1 MKRKTNDS
9 CTTCL
14 YGRILENKVPDKK
27 VLNRTLHREIDL
39 LKKMFIDLG
48 SLVEDRL
55 RKACIA
61 IESGDKELAEDIIRT
76 DNAIDQMEVQI
87 EEECL
92 KVLALHQPVASDLR
106 LIVAIIKI
114 NNELERIGDMAVGI
128 ARRVQVIQ
136 QEAASFAVD
145 YTAMAVKVLGMIKMS
160 LDALL
165 TENADLARKI
175 FLEDQEVD
183 VLRNEAYQ
191 TVVKELNADTA
202 GHAAALLNMYL
213 LARHLERIG
222 DRACN
227 IAEEVIYL
235 VEGDIV
241 RNEEK

>member
-1 MKRKTNDS
+1 MKRKTDDS

-14 YGRILENKVPDKK
+14 YSRILEKNVPDKK
-27 VLNRTLHREIDL
+27 MINRTLHREIDL

-48 SLVEDRL
+48 ALVEDRL
-55 RKACIA
+55 RKACTVL
-61 IESGDKELAEDIIRT
+61 ETGDRELAKEIIRT
-76 DNAIDQMEVQI
+76 DNEIDHMEVQI

-114 NNELERIGDMAVGI
+114 NNELERVGDMAVSI
-128 ARRVQVIQ
+128 AKRVRVIQ
-136 QEAASFAVD
+136 KDGISFAVD
-145 YTAMAVKVLGMIKMS
+145 YMPMAVKVLGMIKMG
-160 LDALL
+160 LDALI
-165 TENADLARKI
+165 TENAAIARRI
-175 FLEDQEVD
+175 FIEDEEVD
-183 VLRNEAYQ
+183 TLRNKAYKA
-191 TVVKELNADTA
+191 VVKELDADT

-213 LARHLERIG
+213 LSRHLERIG

-241 RNEEK
+241 RNE

>member
-1 MKRKTNDS
+1 M
-9 CTTCL
+9 
-14 YGRILENKVPDKK
+14 PDKK

-55 RKACIA
+55 HKACIA

-76 DNAIDQMEVQI
+76 DNVIDQMEVQI

-165 TENADLARKI
+165 TESAGADDPTVIESVFANASGADGVREPRHGPHPGRQVGPPREHPQRPLRQRADRRRHRAQ
-175 FLEDQEVD
+175 ED
-183 VLRNEAYQ
+183 R
-191 TVVKELNADTA
+191 
-202 GHAAALLNMYL
+202 
-213 LARHLERIG
+213 
-222 DRACN
+222 
-227 IAEEVIYL
+227 
-235 VEGDIV
+235 
-241 RNEEK
+241 

>member
-1 MKRKTNDS
+1 M
-9 CTTCL
+9 
-14 YGRILENKVPDKK
+14 PDKK
-27 VLNRTLHREIDL
+27 MINRTLHREIDL

-55 RKACIA
+55 RKACI
-61 IESGDKELAEDIIRT
+61 ILETGDNELAEEIIRT
-76 DNAIDQMEVQI
+76 DNEIDHMEVQI

-128 ARRVQVIQ
+128 AKRVKIIHKKGGI
-136 QEAASFAVD
+136 SFAVD
-145 YTAMAVKVLGMIKMS
+145 YRPMAVKVLGMIKMS
-160 LDALL
+160 LDALV
-165 TENADLARKI
+165 TENADLARRI
-175 FLEDQEVD
+175 FHEDEEVD
-183 VLRNEAYQ
+183 TLRDKAYKA
-191 TVVKELNADTA
+191 VVKELDADT

-213 LARHLERIG
+213 LSRHLERIG

-235 VEGDIV
+235 VEGAIV
-241 RNEEK
+241 RNE

>member
-1 MKRKTNDS
+1 M
-9 CTTCL
+9 
-14 YGRILENKVPDKK
+14 PDKK
-27 VLNRTLHREIDL
+27 MLNRTLHREIDL

-55 RKACIA
+55 RKACIV
-61 IESGDKELAEDIIRT
+61 IESGDKELAEEIIRT
-76 DNAIDQMEVQI
+76 DNEIDQMEVQI

-106 LIVAIIKI
+106 LIIAIIKI
-114 NNELERIGDMAVGI
+114 NNELERIGDMAVSI
-128 ARRVQVIQ
+128 ARRVQII
-136 QEAASFAVD
+136 EKDSTSFAVD
-145 YTAMAVKVLGMIKMS
+145 YTSMAVKVLSMIKMA

-165 TENADLARKI
+165 TENADFARRI
-175 FLEDQEVD
+175 FVEDEEVD
-183 VLRNEAYQ
+183 TLRNKAYKA
-191 TVVKELNADTA
+191 VVQELDANT

-241 RNEEK
+241 RNE